1 MIGTVAADAVFGRR
15 KQSGWSAV
23 HVYRASR
30 KNPLDYAK
38 LDTGRVHPR
47 AFRVGSGRVKSDP
60 CLILGPRGARCE
72 EDYGILALKLRR
84 FR

>member
-1 MIGTVAADAVFGRR
+1 MLCLVDENKVGGLLYTYTVRVE
-15 KQSGWSAV
+15 
-23 HVYRASR
+23 

-38 LDTGRVHPR
+38 LDTGRVHPL